1 MMNEIFTS
9 WLASGDT
16 GQCCFQEKGD
26 TYIMIR
32 VEKSPEF
39 EYLFCQ
45 RQNGKNGLTRDSSF
59 KYAGIYCKKDGL
71 LYDAQYPLTNMED
84 GGEELRNR
92 SEEALWRQLK
102 AAVREKVESAIG
114 NDRSNLTITEVTDSS
129 LLNRL
134 EYALKYSAKETARKH
149 FLDTV
154 DFEPPVFQCRY
165 DPDRWTED
173 MLLSCILDP
182 ESFADKE
189 ATDYIATNQEDM
201 LFDFLYNDAVLRE
214 YQAILADTE
223 NPVHIVKKIMAAMR
237 TTSAKTVNVTI
248 FKEGVEFTFKTEAS
262 ALRGDCS
269 SYYHSWSMVAADRRE
284 FEGLYG
290 KSAEYYPQ
298 EIIRITYARNV
309 LYEAEG

>member
-1 MMNEIFTS
+1 MNDTFTN
-9 WLASGDT
+9 WLASGDM

-32 VEKSPEF
+32 VEKSPDF

-45 RQNGKNGLTRDSSF
+45 QRYNGKSLTRDSSF
-59 KYAGIYCKKDGL
+59 KYAGIYCRKDGL
-71 LYDAQYPLTNMED
+71 LYDMSYPFTDMAESHE
-84 GGEELRNR
+84 GLRNR

-102 AAVREKVESAIG
+102 AAVREKVEAAIG
-114 NDRSNLTITEVTDSS
+114 NDRSNLIITEVTDSS

-134 EYALKYSAKETARKH
+134 EYALKYSAKEQARKH

-154 DFEPPVFQCRY
+154 DFEPPVFQCHY

-182 ESFADKE
+182 EGYADQE
-189 ATDYIATNQEDM
+189 AADYIAANQENM
-201 LFDFLYNDAVLRE
+201 LFDFLYNDAVLQE
-214 YQAILADTE
+214 YQAILADTK

-248 FKEGVEFTFKTEAS
+248 FKEGVEFTFKTEATT
-262 ALRGDCS
+262 LRGDCT
-269 SYYHSWSMVAADRRE
+269 SYYHSWNMVAADRRE
-284 FEGLYG
+284 FEGLFG
-290 KSAEYYPQ
+290 RNADYYPQ
-298 EIIRITYARNV
+298 EIVRITYARNV

>member
-1 MMNEIFTS
+1 MNDIFAD
-9 WLASGDT
+9 WLASGDM
-16 GQCCFQEKGD
+16 GQCHFQVKGD

-32 VEKSPEF
+32 VEKSPDF

-45 RQNGKNGLTRDSSF
+45 QQYSKKSLTRESSF
-59 KYAGIYCKKDGL
+59 KYAGIYCRKDGL
-71 LYDAQYPLTNMED
+71 LYDMRHPFTDMAENPV
-84 GGEELRNR
+84 ELRNR

-102 AAVREKVESAIG
+102 AAVRKKVEEAIG
-114 NDRSNLTITEVTDSS
+114 NDRSNLTISEVTDSS

-134 EYALKYSAKETARKH
+134 EYALKYSVKETARKH

-154 DFEPPVFQCRY
+154 DFEPPVFKCHY

-182 ESFADKE
+182 EGYADKE
-189 ATDYIATNQEDM
+189 AADYIAANQEDM
-201 LFDFLYNDAVLRE
+201 LSDFLYNDAVLRE
-214 YQAILADTE
+214 YQSILADTE

-248 FKEGVEFTFKTEAS
+248 FKEGVEFTFKTEA
-262 ALRGDCS
+262 AELRRDCT
-269 SYYHSWSMVAADRRE
+269 SYYSSWNMVASDRRE

-290 KSAEYYPQ
+290 RSAEYYPQ